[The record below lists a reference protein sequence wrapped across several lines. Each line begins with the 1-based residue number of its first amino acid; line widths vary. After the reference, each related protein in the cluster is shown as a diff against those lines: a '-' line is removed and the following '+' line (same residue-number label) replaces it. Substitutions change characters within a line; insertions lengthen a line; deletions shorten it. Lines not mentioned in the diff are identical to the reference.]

1 MASMMAS
8 RMASKKAEGMLAPL
22 LSDEDSTTGS
32 DTDDSDASSKVETV
46 KKSPMQKLK
55 TLIVYIGL
63 GGGVAASAA
72 SMVFAPF
79 IATFVMGAICIA
91 NVPYSAIKERHMG
104 KIPSLRAMNNKL
116 RDDANNL
123 EDAVDDLSEEIDLL
137 EPEADR
143 AAACEEELRAI
154 AEQQEVN
161 VNKLVELVKENAVIL
176 AQMRVS
182 RKTYDCMPSTM
193 STHAVYILSSPYL
206 HILSTSFTLQD
217 NLRSRIVQDIIT
229 IVVKSDK
236 DNDQT
241 IDKSEAKTLALRIRL
256 SLQEYGVQF
265 DSDKFLKAIGNNPSV
280 PGVIA
285 IVQKLLPKP
294 SGDDDD
300 DETYDSDA
308 DSCDSE
314 EDDIY
319 DMFYMA
325 DDDVR
330 TSVGGAGTSMTGS
343 GSGGLSLMTCD
354 RKKSTASRSEMVKGK
369 SNRGAGRRTKW
380 REDQVEF

>member
-1 MASMMAS
+1 M
-8 RMASKKAEGMLAPL
+8 
-22 LSDEDSTTGS
+22 
-32 DTDDSDASSKVETV
+32 
-46 KKSPMQKLK
+46 
-55 TLIVYIGL
+55 
-63 GGGVAASAA
+63 
-72 SMVFAPF
+72 
-79 IATFVMGAICIA
+79 
-91 NVPYSAIKERHMG
+91 
-104 KIPSLRAMNNKL
+104 
-116 RDDANNL
+116 
-123 EDAVDDLSEEIDLL
+123 
-137 EPEADR
+137 
-143 AAACEEELRAI
+143 
-154 AEQQEVN
+154 
-161 VNKLVELVKENAVIL
+161 
-176 AQMRVS
+176 
-182 RKTYDCMPSTM
+182 DCMPSTM

-300 DETYDSDA
+300 DETYESDA
-308 DSCDSE
+308 DSYDSE

-330 TSVGGAGTSMTGS
+330 SSVGGAGTSMTGS

-354 RKKSTASRSEMVKGK
+354 RKKSTASRSEMVMGK

>member
-176 AQMRVS
+176 AQMR
-182 RKTYDCMPSTM
+182 
-193 STHAVYILSSPYL
+193 
-206 HILSTSFTLQD
+206 D